1 MGWVWCECAGGAIHR
16 RSCVMGSALTC
27 ALFHGHSTHM
37 QSRIRCLYEHIQ
49 ILKIGAQTATTCLAG
64 EAARLMYVGQP
75 YPIAVRVG

>member
-1 MGWVWCECAGGAIHR
+1 MRWVWCECAGGAIHR